1 MAMGF
6 QDGAGEPPA
15 ACARLARVTVS
26 LPPDP
31 PGALRLTGVVPELI
45 AALAGSSDRFA
56 PARSAIICVV
66 DGLGAHNLRARAGHA
81 RYLTAAMSKRDVA
94 RTVFPS
100 TTAAALTS
108 LLTGTE
114 PGIHGIVGYR
124 ALVPDTGDVLNQ
136 LRGWDTH
143 GLPVSWQR
151 AAPLFGREADAGRP
165 TFFVSKPEY
174 TGTGFT
180 EATMRG
186 AAAVPAE
193 DFVDRVDLAVDLATR
208 HAGAL
213 IYLYTPELDGIG
225 HRRGWESDEWTV
237 GLEDV
242 DAALARLGGALPVG
256 VGAVVTADHGMVD
269 VPRHRHRLLGE
280 GSPLIERVAQ
290 IGGEPRMLHLY
301 TDPGAA
307 GVVAEAWRAAESSH
321 AWILTRDEAVASG
334 LFGEVDRAVLPRI
347 GDVLIAAR
355 GATAY
360 YDDRDP
366 ERTGQQMVGQHGSLT
381 DAERIVPLIRLGAFA

>member
-1 MAMGF
+1 MGF

-56 PARSAIICVV
+56 PARSAIVCVV

-124 ALVPDTGDVLNQ
+124 ALVPDTGEVLNQ

-242 DAALARLGGALPVG
+242 DAALARLGRALPVG

-334 LFGEVDRAVLPRI
+334 LFGEVDPAVLPRI

>member
-1 MAMGF
+1 MGF

-31 PGALRLTGVVPELI
+31 PPALRLTGVVPELI

-56 PARSAIICVV
+56 PARSAIVCVV

-124 ALVPDTGDVLNQ
+124 ALVPDTGEVLNQ

-242 DAALARLGGALPVG
+242 DAALARLGRALPVG

-334 LFGEVDRAVLPRI
+334 LFGEVDPAVLPRI

>member
-1 MAMGF
+1 MGF

-31 PGALRLTGVVPELI
+31 PPALRLTGVVPELI

-124 ALVPDTGDVLNQ
+124 ALVPDTGEVLNQ

-242 DAALARLGGALPVG
+242 DAALARLGRALPVG

>member
-1 MAMGF
+1 M
-6 QDGAGEPPA
+6 
-15 ACARLARVTVS
+15 TVS

-56 PARSAIICVV
+56 PARSAIVCVV

-100 TTAAALTS
+100 TTTAALTS

-124 ALVPDTGDVLNQ
+124 ALVPDTGEVLNQ

-334 LFGEVDRAVLPRI
+334 LFGEVDPAVLPRI

>member
-1 MAMGF
+1 M
-6 QDGAGEPPA
+6 
-15 ACARLARVTVS
+15 TVS

-124 ALVPDTGDVLNQ
+124 ALVPDTGEVLNQ

>member
-1 MAMGF
+1 MGF

-124 ALVPDTGDVLNQ
+124 ALVPDTGEVLNQ

>member
-1 MAMGF
+1 MGF

-124 ALVPDTGDVLNQ
+124 ALVPDTGEVLNQ

-186 AAAVPAE
+186 AAPVPAE

-334 LFGEVDRAVLPRI
+334 LFGEVDPAVLPRI